1 MPVIQQ
7 LRAAEILDSR
17 GRPTVKTFC
26 LLRGGVGAAASVP
39 SGASTGAAEA
49 LELRDGDPKRYRG
62 LGCRRAAAN
71 VNGEINAALAGREF
85 SDQKELDGALLKLD
99 GTENKS
105 RLGANALLSVSLA
118 FARATAAAGGRPL
131 YAQFAGMLDQPL
143 RCLPRPAIN
152 LFSGGKHAG
161 SQVEIQD
168 VLVVPSSARTMDEA
182 LAMTFEVY
190 QCAAE
195 LTARRYGM
203 RALRADEG
211 GLAPPAPGSGALLA
225 DAVAAIERAGLKPGR
240 ERLPGGGRGG
250 QPFLSRRLL

>member
-26 LLRGGVGAAASVP
+26 LLQGGAGAAASVP

-49 LELRDGDPKRYRG
+49 LELRDGDAKRYRG
-62 LGCRRAAAN
+62 LGCRRAVAN

-85 SDQKELDGALLKLD
+85 PGQKELDSALIKLD

-118 FARATAAAGGRPL
+118 FARATAAESGQPL
-131 YAQFAGMLDQPL
+131 YARFAKILDKPL
-143 RCLPRPAIN
+143 RWLPRPAIN

-161 SQVEIQD
+161 GQVEIRMSWSFQ
-168 VLVVPSSARTMDEA
+168 PPRARWMK
-182 LAMTFEVY
+182 
-190 QCAAE
+190 
-195 LTARRYGM
+195 RW
-203 RALRADEG
+203 
-211 GLAPPAPGSGALLA
+211 P
-225 DAVAAIERAGLKPGR
+225 
-240 ERLPGGGRGG
+240 
-250 QPFLSRRLL
+250 